1 LSEKFNILLCEFND
15 SKIFNDYCKKYG
27 HSDHQ
32 ELKSEVLTILL
43 ELPQHKKDTIAENN
57 YLTPYALQIL
67 KFQVSHSNW
76 TAFRKKF
83 GNREKLIMFDDINIH
98 SSLGDRGGNDNEITD
113 RFIAWKKLF
122 DVPMYDLHD
131 IEEVEIEVE
140 KVVAKIE
147 EDMLDQNNK
156 YFYHSRLLNEL
167 IITGVNTK
175 QLSRDIGIPYTSVRH
190 AIKEYR
196 LHLKEWLK

>member
-1 LSEKFNILLCEFND
+1 MLCEFND

-27 HSDHQ
+27 HNNHQ
-32 ELKSEVLTILL
+32 ELKSEVLSILL
-43 ELPQHKKDTIAENN
+43 ELPDHKKKTISENN
-57 YLTPYALQIL
+57 YLIPYALQIL
-67 KFQVSHSNW
+67 KFQVSHCNW

-83 GNREKLIMFDDINIH
+83 GNRENLVLVENFD
-98 SSLGDRGGNDNEITD
+98 GDNGKIYIENHYQN
-113 RFIAWKKLF
+113 KQSVPLF
-122 DVPMYDLHD
+122 DIKDYDAHD
-131 IEEVEIEVE
+131 IDEEFIDTE
-140 KVVAKIE
+140 KVVKKIE
-147 EDMLDQNNK
+147 ADMLDQNNK

>member
-1 LSEKFNILLCEFND
+1 MSEKFNILLIEFND

-27 HSDHQ
+27 HNNYQ
-32 ELKSEVLTILL
+32 ELKSEVLSILL
-43 ELPQHKKDTIAENN
+43 ELPDHKKDTIAENN

-67 KFQVSHSNW
+67 KFQVSHCNW

-83 GNREKLIMFDDINIH
+83 GNREKLYLFDDINLH
-98 SSLGDRGGNDNEITD
+98 SQGNIRDNDISDKFVIVEGI
-113 RFIAWKKLF
+113 F

-131 IEEVEIEVE
+131 LDEEFIDTE
-140 KVVAKIE
+140 KVVKKIE
-147 EDMLDQNNK
+147 QDMLDQNNK

>member
-1 LSEKFNILLCEFND
+1 LSERFNILLVEFND
-15 SKIFNDYCKKYG
+15 SKIFNDYCRKYG
-27 HSDHQ
+27 HGDHQ
-32 ELKSEVLTILL
+32 ELKSEVLSILL

-67 KFQVSHSNW
+67 KFQVSHCNW

-83 GNREKLIMFDDINIH
+83 GNRENLVLVETF
-98 SSLGDRGGNDNEITD
+98 E
-113 RFIAWKKLF
+113 
-122 DVPMYDLHD
+122 D
-131 IEEVEIEVE
+131 IEDVEYFEDEIQVE
-140 KVVAKIE
+140 KIVAKIE

-196 LHLKEWLK
+196 QHLKEWLK

>member
-1 LSEKFNILLCEFND
+1 MSEKFNILLVEFND

-27 HSDHQ
+27 HNNHQ
-32 ELKSEVLTILL
+32 ELKSEVLSILL

-67 KFQVSHSNW
+67 KFQVSHCNW

-83 GNREKLIMFDDINIH
+83 GNRENLVLVENFDDDKGKIYIENH
-98 SSLGDRGGNDNEITD
+98 YQNKQSLPI
-113 RFIAWKKLF
+113 F
-122 DVPMYDLHD
+122 DVKDYDAHD
-131 IEEVEIEVE
+131 IDEEFIDTE
-140 KVVAKIE
+140 KVVKKIE
-147 EDMLDQNNK
+147 SDMLDQNNK

-196 LHLKEWLK
+196 QHLREWLK

>member
-1 LSEKFNILLCEFND
+1 LSEKFNILLVEFND
-15 SKIFNDYCKKYG
+15 SKIFNDYCRRYG
-27 HSDHQ
+27 HNDHQ
-32 ELKSEVLTILL
+32 ELKSEVLSILL

-67 KFQVSHSNW
+67 KFQVSHCNW

-83 GNREKLIMFDDINIH
+83 GNRENLVLVETFEDIEDIEYFEDDIQ
-98 SSLGDRGGNDNEITD
+98 
-113 RFIAWKKLF
+113 
-122 DVPMYDLHD
+122 
-131 IEEVEIEVE
+131 VE
-140 KVVAKIE
+140 KIVAKIE
-147 EDMLDQNNK
+147 EDMLNQNNK

>member
-1 LSEKFNILLCEFND
+1 LSERFNILLIEFND

-27 HSDHQ
+27 HNNYQ
-32 ELKSEVLTILL
+32 ELKSEVLSILL
-43 ELPQHKKDTIAENN
+43 ELPDHKKETIAENN

-67 KFQVSHSNW
+67 KFQVSHCNW

-83 GNREKLIMFDDINIH
+83 GNREKLIMFDDINI
-98 SSLGDRGGNDNEITD
+98 GGGCDRNNDITD
-113 RFIAWKKLF
+113 KFVVWRNLF
-122 DVPMYDLHD
+122 DIPMYDLHD
-131 IEEVEIEVE
+131 LDEEFIDTE
-140 KVVAKIE
+140 KVVKKIE
-147 EDMLDQNNK
+147 QDMLDQNNK

-196 LHLKEWLK
+196 QHLREWLK

>member
-1 LSEKFNILLCEFND
+1 MSEKFNILLVEFND
-15 SKIFNDYCKKYG
+15 SKIFNDYCRKYG
-27 HSDHQ
+27 HNNHQ
-32 ELKSEVLTILL
+32 ELKSEVLSILL
-43 ELPQHKKDTIAENN
+43 ELPDHKKETIAENN

-67 KFQVSHSNW
+67 KFQVSHCNW

-83 GNREKLIMFDDINIH
+83 GNRENLVLVENFDDDKGKIYIENH
-98 SSLGDRGGNDNEITD
+98 YQNKQSLPI
-113 RFIAWKKLF
+113 F
-122 DVPMYDLHD
+122 DVKDYDAHD
-131 IEEVEIEVE
+131 IDEEFIDTE
-140 KVVAKIE
+140 KVVKKIE
-147 EDMLDQNNK
+147 QDMLDQNNK

-196 LHLKEWLK
+196 QHLKEWLK

>member
-1 LSEKFNILLCEFND
+1 MSEKFNILLVEFND
-15 SKIFNDYCKKYG
+15 SKIFNDYCRRYG
-27 HSDHQ
+27 HGDHQ
-32 ELKSEVLTILL
+32 ELKSEVLSILL

-67 KFQVSHSNW
+67 KFQVSHCNW

-83 GNREKLIMFDDINIH
+83 GNRENLVLVETF
-98 SSLGDRGGNDNEITD
+98 E
-113 RFIAWKKLF
+113 
-122 DVPMYDLHD
+122 D
-131 IEEVEIEVE
+131 IEDVEYFEDEIQVE
-140 KVVAKIE
+140 KIVAKIE

-196 LHLKEWLK
+196 QHLKEWLK

>member
-1 LSEKFNILLCEFND
+1 LCEFND

-43 ELPQHKKDTIAENN
+43 ELPQHKKDTIADNN

-67 KFQVSHSNW
+67 KFQVSHCNW

-83 GNREKLIMFDDINIH
+83 GNREKLVMFDDINLHTQNI
-98 SSLGDRGGNDNEITD
+98 RNNDITD
-113 RFIAWKKLF
+113 KFVIIDKLF
-122 DVPMYDLHD
+122 DIPIYDLHD
-131 IEEVEIEVE
+131 IDEEFIDAE
-140 KVVAKIE
+140 KIVKKIE
-147 EDMLDQNNK
+147 SDMLNQDNK

-196 LHLKEWLK
+196 QHLKEWLSK

>member
-1 LSEKFNILLCEFND
+1 MSEKFNILLVEFND

-27 HSDHQ
+27 HNNHQ
-32 ELKSEVLTILL
+32 ELKSEVLSILL
-43 ELPQHKKDTIAENN
+43 ELPDHKKETIAENN

-67 KFQVSHSNW
+67 KFQVSHCNW

-83 GNREKLIMFDDINIH
+83 GNRENLVLVENFDDDKGKIYIENH
-98 SSLGDRGGNDNEITD
+98 YQNKQSLPI
-113 RFIAWKKLF
+113 F
-122 DVPMYDLHD
+122 DVKDYDAHD
-131 IEEVEIEVE
+131 LDEEFIDTE
-140 KVVAKIE
+140 KVVKKIE
-147 EDMLDQNNK
+147 QDMLDQNNK

-196 LHLKEWLK
+196 QHLREWLK

>member
-1 LSEKFNILLCEFND
+1 MSNKFNILLVEFND

-27 HSDHQ
+27 HNNHQ
-32 ELKSEVLTILL
+32 ELKSEVLSILL
-43 ELPQHKKDTIAENN
+43 ELPEDKKETIAENN

-67 KFQVSHSNW
+67 KFQVSHCNW

-83 GNREKLIMFDDINIH
+83 GNRENLVLVENFDDDKGKIYIENH
-98 SSLGDRGGNDNEITD
+98 YQNKQSLPI
-113 RFIAWKKLF
+113 F
-122 DVPMYDLHD
+122 DVKDYDAHD
-131 IEEVEIEVE
+131 IDEEFIDTE
-140 KVVAKIE
+140 KVVKKIE
-147 EDMLDQNNK
+147 QDMLDQNNK

-196 LHLKEWLK
+196 QHLKEWLK